1 MIARID
7 QSAHIAKAIPITP
20 RFNVIPNIIESIPLT
35 MTVLKIDIIV
45 VYLTSPVAR
54 NPLESGPE
62 NGKAIVLNSNQNK
75 DQILSF

>member
-20 RFNVIPNIIESIPLT
+20 RLNVIPNIIESIPLT
-35 MTVLKIDIIV
+35 MTVLKIDIII

-62 NGKAIVLNSNQNK
+62 NGKAIVLNR
-75 DQILSF
+75 L

>member
-20 RFNVIPNIIESIPLT
+20 RLNVIPNIIESIPLT
-35 MTVLKIDIIV
+35 TTVLKIDTII

-62 NGKAIVLNSNQNK
+62 NGNAIVLK
-75 DQILSF
+75 IL